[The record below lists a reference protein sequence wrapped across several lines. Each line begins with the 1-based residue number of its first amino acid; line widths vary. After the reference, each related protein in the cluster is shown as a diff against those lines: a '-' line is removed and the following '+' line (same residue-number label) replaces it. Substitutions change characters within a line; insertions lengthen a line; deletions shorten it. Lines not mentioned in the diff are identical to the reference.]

1 MKVARLPLP
10 IGSSQTGPIPTAPR
24 PASSRPDLRTLAQKL
39 FFDAALGDKAQ
50 VSKTAQAS
58 EPAVV
63 PARIEPIKDMGTAD
77 AARPTRILR
86 PGSLLD
92 IRV

>member
-1 MKVARLPLP
+1 LPLP
-10 IGSSQTGPIPTAPR
+10 IGSPQTGPIPTASR
-24 PASSRPDLRTLAQKL
+24 PASARLDARTLAQKL
-39 FFDAALGDKAQ
+39 FFDAALGEKAQ
-50 VSKTAQAS
+50 VPKAAQAS
-58 EPAVV
+58 EPVLA
-63 PARIEPIKDMGTAD
+63 PARIEPIKDMGAAD

>member
-1 MKVARLPLP
+1 MPLP
-10 IGSSQTGPIPTAPR
+10 IGSPQTGPLNTGPR
-24 PASSRPDLRTLAQKL
+24 PASWRPDARTLAQKL
-39 FFDAALGDKAQ
+39 FFDMALGEKVQ
-50 VSKTAQAS
+50 VPQAAQAS

>member
-1 MKVARLPLP
+1 MPLP
-10 IGSSQTGPIPTAPR
+10 IGSPQTGPITPAPR
-24 PASSRPDLRTLAQKL
+24 PASSRPDARTLAQKL

-50 VSKTAQAS
+50 VQKAAQMS
-58 EPAVV
+58 EPAVA
-63 PARIEPIKDMGTAD
+63 PARIEPIKDMVTAD
-77 AARPTRILR
+77 AARPARILR

>member
-1 MKVARLPLP
+1 LPLP
-10 IGSSQTGPIPTAPR
+10 IGSPQTGPITPAPR
-24 PASSRPDLRTLAQKL
+24 PTSSRPDARTLAQKL
-39 FFDAALGDKAQ
+39 FFDAALGEKAQ
-50 VSKTAQAS
+50 VPKAAQSS
-58 EPAVV
+58 EPALA
-63 PARIEPIKDMGTAD
+63 PARIEPIKDMGAAD